1 MTPTPGEGRPLTDR
15 LVSPNGF
22 DGYGPVPD
30 KVYVAARKIAKL
42 RTRFVSQWTPG
53 CEQPLATTE
62 VDALFQA
69 AAVRAEWEREL
80 IEARDALTR
89 ERDALLAVVEA
100 ARELAQRY
108 GEDDTDER
116 MDDLCRALASLP
128 PVADERTYD
137 IHSDG
142 PPDTL
147 NDDWMPIDRIPSHQS
162 PPLDGLAYVT
172 VDRQHYRVKVGS
184 YIYAAIRSATHV
196 PDDYDLWMI
205 RPGKHDIKVEGR
217 IDIDRS
223 GLRFFTAPK
232 HINASAPV
240 ADERTT
246 E

>member
-89 ERDALLAVVEA
+89 ERDEALDDYARDMSFCSAKCIAAEA
-100 ARELAQRY
+100 Q
-108 GEDDTDER
+108 
-116 MDDLCRALASLP
+116 
-128 PVADERTYD
+128 VA
-137 IHSDG
+137 
-142 PPDTL
+142 
-147 NDDWMPIDRIPSHQS
+147 
-162 PPLDGLAYVT
+162 
-172 VDRQHYRVKVGS
+172 HYRE
-184 YIYAAIRSATHV
+184 A
-196 PDDYDLWMI
+196 L
-205 RPGKHDIKVEGR
+205 ER
-217 IDIDRS
+217 IAEFS
-223 GLRFFTAPK
+223 
-232 HINASAPV
+232 
-240 ADERTT
+240 DEPEAQMAQETLDSLS
-246 E
+246 